1 MYVALLFLAFSG
13 SGLATTISRSV
24 RSADQPCT
32 VIFAK
37 PADQCVGKISECWSP
52 GQFDVDCDN
61 GQTVC
66 CFDGCVNVCSG
77 PAKTCRT
84 EYQLKYENATK
95 EMCRPEDQPPN
106 CYTVVTEDCND
117 KCEDVCTIEPTI
129 VTEDVCETFMEPVC
143 EPVVT
148 ETCVPPGEIF
158 FLCWLEF
165 LWFDEARN
173 SLGNSRFMLTRYT
186 RLLC

>member
-1 MYVALLFLAFSG
+1 MYRIDFIL
-13 SGLATTISRSV
+13 
-24 RSADQPCT
+24 
-32 VIFAK
+32 
-37 PADQCVGKISECWSP
+37 
-52 GQFDVDCDN
+52 GQADVDCPN
-61 GQTVC
+61 NALC

-95 EMCRPEDQPPN
+95 EMCRLEDQPPN

-129 VTEDVCETFMEPVC
+129 VPEDVCETFMEPVC

-165 LWFDEARN
+165 LWFDEARISLEN
-173 SLGNSRFMLTRYT
+173 S
-186 RLLC
+186 